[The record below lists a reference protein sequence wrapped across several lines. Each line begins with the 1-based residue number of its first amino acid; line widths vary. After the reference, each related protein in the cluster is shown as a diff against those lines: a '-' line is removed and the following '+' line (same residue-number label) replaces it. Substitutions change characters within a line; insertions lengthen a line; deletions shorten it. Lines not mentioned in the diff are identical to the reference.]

1 MCARTR
7 TLLAPA
13 NRSPVCS
20 SPRRRPMPL
29 LRLDLQEGWEDDEVA
44 VAVDGREAFRGRV
57 RTQLQI
63 GLAQL
68 VELNVEN
75 GVRLI
80 TIGVPGRG
88 VRQELGAS
96 VAGPT
101 YLALSLEG
109 GSLRHQLST
118 EMFGYV

>member
-1 MCARTR
+1 
-7 TLLAPA
+7 
-13 NRSPVCS
+13 
-20 SPRRRPMPL
+20 MPL

-63 GLAQL
+63 GLAKL

-80 TIGVPGRG
+80 PIEVPGRG
-88 VRQELGAS
+88 VRQELRAA